1 MYGAGTRSGSG
12 LWICDD
18 YVLLASR
25 DLQCDDV
32 AGGSVLSRAHS
43 AQLHGAHVSR

>member
-18 YVLLASR
+18 HVFLASR
-25 DLQCDDV
+25 DLQCDNG
-32 AGGSVLSRAHS
+32 AGVSVLSRAHS